1 MIGQDRNRSIL
12 FTHSGSGRPG
22 WDTVFASAKVAA
34 IVAFEPGYVFP
45 TGEAPAGQREVPLAD
60 FQKLT
65 QIPILIIVADF
76 LDKVPGG
83 TARVTN
89 GQAMVTLVNNHG
101 GNAKLIYLPELGI
114 LGNSHVMMLEENNAE
129 IADLVSQWLKENG
142 LDKH

>member
-1 MIGQDRNRSIL
+1 M
-12 FTHSGSGRPG
+12 
-22 WDTVFASAKVAA
+22 
-34 IVAFEPGYVFP
+34 
-45 TGEAPAGQREVPLAD
+45 PLAD

-89 GQAMVTLVNNHG
+89 GQAMVTSVNNHG